1 MGLYYTQRDTYLPC
15 FRFRTTLISI
25 DNMNWYQRK
34 RTEKYHCLS
43 YLTTISI
50 YCIVIMANSTKP
62 PGFLLWYFWYLC
74 IVIIHGCLYLFE
86 IVTDYLMFIDYHH
99 IMQVNI
105 NVVYTF
111 EYICNKSLFSKQLLF
126 ASPSSFD
133 LFMLLCV
140 GCMWLSIIQSLG
152 YIFCIYNGHLS
163 ITMVTHT
170 HILRRPCFTSKET
183 EIIGPNLFYAKFH
196 QLI

>member
-1 MGLYYTQRDTYLPC
+1 MNCGLGLYCTQRDTYLPC

-74 IVIIHGCLYLFE
+74 IVLIHGCLYLFK
-86 IVTDYLMFIDYHH
+86 IVTDLESRYLMFIDYHH

-105 NVVYTF
+105 NVVYNLNTF
-111 EYICNKSLFSKQLLF
+111 VIKACFQNSCYLPRHHLLIC
-126 ASPSSFD
+126 
-133 LFMLLCV
+133 LCFYV
-140 GCMWLSIIQSLG
+140 LAACG
-152 YIFCIYNGHLS
+152 Y
-163 ITMVTHT
+163 
-170 HILRRPCFTSKET
+170 P
-183 EIIGPNLFYAKFH
+183 
-196 QLI
+196 